1 MEFLRRFQSP
11 VNHKNGNNKCDKSD
25 NNDNKSDNN
34 DTNKDAIPS
43 TVVNLEGL
51 YFGRKFLGRF
61 QMDNHKNGNNNK
73 DTD

>member
-1 MEFLRRFQSP
+1 MLSIIRMRT
-11 VNHKNGNNKCDKSD
+11 
-25 NNDNKSDNN
+25 
-34 DTNKDAIPS
+34 TNVTRVTIMTTRVTTMTPTRTLPS

-73 DTD
+73 DTDSHSYQQ